1 MAARFF
7 QLRYDE
13 LPTVLPVFP
22 LSGVLLLPEGRLPL
36 NIFEPRYL
44 AMVEDALA
52 ARRLIGVIQPNEAT
66 VAAANAPGD
75 VRPGA
80 APVVEPTLYDTGCA
94 GRIVS
99 FSETGDGRFLVTLA
113 GTCRFRIAREVEGMQ
128 GYRRVTPDW
137 KPFRAD
143 LEPKSGEPKINRTKL
158 LAALRAY
165 LTLNEMEVDWG
176 AIESTPD
183 AALAIVIPMSCPFE
197 PREKQALL
205 ECKTPSDR
213 GAMLI
218 TLLEMAV
225 AEGKGGGAMVKQ

>member
-80 APVVEPTLYDTGCA
+80 APVVEPTR
-94 GRIVS
+94 GR
-99 FSETGDGRFLVTLA
+99 
-113 GTCRFRIAREVEGMQ
+113 
-128 GYRRVTPDW
+128 
-137 KPFRAD
+137 
-143 LEPKSGEPKINRTKL
+143 
-158 LAALRAY
+158 ALRRLA
-165 LTLNEMEVDWG
+165 MHV
-176 AIESTPD
+176 
-183 AALAIVIPMSCPFE
+183 AIVRSW
-197 PREKQALL
+197 RALL
-205 ECKTPSDR
+205 
-213 GAMLI
+213 G
-218 TLLEMAV
+218 
-225 AEGKGGGAMVKQ
+225 